1 MNGNGNGSNSPLG
14 EFLRA
19 RRSVTAPLQGTGE
32 WPGRRR
38 IQGMRR
44 EEVAVLAGVSTD
56 YYTRL
61 EQGRERHPSEQV
73 LDALARALR
82 LDDDGKVHLNALARP
97 PAQASRQNRWS
108 EEVSVNL
115 LRLMDGWAHTPAM
128 VLDRGLCMLA
138 ENRLTRLL
146 FSDMTPGDSLVRF
159 VFLTPASRTFY
170 AEWEK
175 VARNGVAAVHAA
187 TGTDPDDPKITAMIA
202 ELSER
207 SPDFRRLWARHDVQV
222 KTGDVKHFRH
232 SLVGELSLT
241 YETFNV
247 NSAPGQQLLI
257 YQAEPGS
264 ASERALRRLSEL
276 HCSAGPG

>member
-1 MNGNGNGSNSPLG
+1 MVNGSGSNSLVG

-19 RRSVTAPLQGTGE
+19 RRSVTAPLPDTGD

-82 LDDDGKVHLNALARP
+82 LDYDGREHLRALVR
-97 PAQASRQNRWS
+97 AQAAVPGENRWS
-108 EEVSVNL
+108 QEVSVNL

-128 VLDRGLCMLA
+128 VLDRGLYMLA

-175 VARNGVAAVHAA
+175 VARNGVAAVRAA
-187 TGTDPDDPKITAMIA
+187 TGIDPDDPKITAMIR
-202 ELSER
+202 ELSDR

-222 KTGDVKHFRH
+222 KTGGVKHFRH
-232 SLVGELSLT
+232 PRVGELSLT
-241 YETFNV
+241 YETFSV
-247 NSAPGQQLLI
+247 NSAPGQQLLV
-257 YQAEPGS
+257 YQPEPAS
-264 ASERALRRLSEL
+264 PSERALRCLSEL
-276 HCSAGPG
+276 HCAGAG